1 LEFSSSEEV
10 AQKEEIPLSLA
21 LGMPDSLKRDEKDV
35 WHNPFFYTRFFL
47 NEQMINPKERIPN
60 STTLP
65 LRPVAFGDEIVEQVI
80 FLSWWNFTLYNS

>member
-10 AQKEEIPLSLA
+10 AQKEKIPLSLA
-21 LGMPDSLKRDEKDV
+21 LGMPDSLKRDEQDV

-60 STTLP
+60 SSSTLS

-80 FLSWWNFTLYNS
+80 FLS